1 MTLLSVSGLYQY
13 DDTIFDNLHI
23 SEELDKPTLVA
34 WILTECAELEILLPD
49 PDVFKESVNYWSLAQ
64 MPIWQKL
71 YESTQFDYN
80 PIWNKDGTYTE
91 TRNLA
96 NSDTETRNLATSD
109 TETRNLAKTNLETR
123 NLASSADTTGTGKV
137 SAYNSS
143 SFENASQ
150 DVVIGSGTDTG
161 TVDNTGS
168 DTGTVTRGGSDT
180 GTVTRGG
187 TDTGTVTRRETGNIG
202 VTTTQQMIRE
212 EREVSQFSIY
222 WYIVESF
229 KSMYCLGVY

>member
-23 SEELDKPTLVA
+23 PEELDKPTLVA

-49 PDVFKESVNYWSLAQ
+49 PDVFKESINYWSLAQ
-64 MPIWQKL
+64 RPIWQKL
-71 YESTQFDYN
+71 YDSTQFEYN

-96 NSDTETRNLATSD
+96 NSDTETRNLAKS
-109 TETRNLAKTNLETR
+109 NLQTR
-123 NLASSADTTGTGKV
+123 NLASSANTTGTGKV

-150 DVVIGSGTDTG
+150 DVVLG
-161 TVDNTGS
+161 TGS
-168 DTGTVTRGGSDT
+168 DTGTVNDAGSDT
-180 GTVTRGG
+180 GTITRGG

-202 VTTTQQMIRE
+202 VTTTQQMIKE
-212 EREVSQFSIY
+212 EREVVQFDIY
-222 WYIVESF
+222 KYIVESF

>member
-1 MTLLSVSGLYQY
+1 MTLLSVMGLYQY
-13 DDTIFDNLHI
+13 DDTIFENLHI
-23 SEELDKPTLVA
+23 PEELDKPTLVA
-34 WILTECAELEILLPD
+34 GILTECAELEIMLPD

-71 YESTQFDYN
+71 YDSTQFDYN

-96 NSDTETRNLATSD
+96 TSD
-109 TETRNLAKTNLETR
+109 TETRNLAKSNLQTR
-123 NLASSADTTGTGKV
+123 NLASSASTTGTGKV

-150 DVVIGSGTDTG
+150 DIVQGNGTDTG
-161 TVDNTGS
+161 TVNDS
-168 DTGTVTRGGSDT
+168 GSDT

-202 VTTTQQMIRE
+202 VTTTQQMIKE
-212 EREVSQFSIY
+212 ERDVVQFDIY
-222 WYIVESF
+222 RYITESF

>member
-23 SEELDKPTLVA
+23 PEELDKPTLVA

-71 YESTQFDYN
+71 YDSTQFEYN

-96 NSDTETRNLATSD
+96 NSDTETRNLAKS
-109 TETRNLAKTNLETR
+109 NLQTR
-123 NLASSADTTGTGKV
+123 NLASSANTTGTGKV

-150 DVVIGSGTDTG
+150 DVVLG
-161 TVDNTGS
+161 TGS
-168 DTGTVTRGGSDT
+168 DTGTVNDSGSDT
-180 GTVTRGG
+180 GTITRGG

-202 VTTTQQMIRE
+202 VTTTQQMIKE
-212 EREVSQFSIY
+212 EREVVQFGIY